1 MEEFTSLKSVF
12 VSKLFD
18 RFDYNLIFK
27 NSTNES
33 KALTIITAP
42 NGYGKSTVLRLID
55 DLLRGNYLRL
65 GRTTFD
71 ELILESSEDISVL
84 VRRKVFDKNGNEK
97 ESEKEGTFLEFEL
110 FSKGT
115 RQLTVNGTWRINIEQ
130 AQRNEIDEDV
140 SSTRRFDSTIS
151 EFADRTLGLR
161 RVGTNAWRDPNNGR
175 NYSRSEVMEMFDA
188 RRFNSSG
195 NVEPSWLIKFR
206 KSLPVLYIS
215 ANRLRIDLDYQ
226 PNRRVQS
233 GEKVEAISEKV
244 LDQIRNFNRSYA
256 EAGRRLE
263 QDFAARVIKAL
274 GASSPVSEE
283 EVGLL
288 MDQVREREDDYQAL
302 GLLSSGQAARAQD
315 FPKDISALRVLKTYL
330 EDINKKLS
338 GLEEPANR
346 LKLFVQTLNSMLLFK
361 KIVLIPDAGFE
372 VIGDD
377 EKNIPL
383 KSLSSGEQHLI
394 VLLGEL
400 IFESINVS
408 AVLLDEPEISFHPAW
423 QDAFLA
429 ILEKII
435 SLNKCMIVMATHS
448 PTLIGDKWESVIE
461 LAEQVRS

>member
-1 MEEFTSLKSVF
+1 
-12 VSKLFD
+12 
-18 RFDYNLIFK
+18 
-27 NSTNES
+27 
-33 KALTIITAP
+33 
-42 NGYGKSTVLRLID
+42 
-55 DLLRGNYLRL
+55 
-65 GRTTFD
+65 
-71 ELILESSEDISVL
+71 
-84 VRRKVFDKNGNEK
+84 
-97 ESEKEGTFLEFEL
+97 
-110 FSKGT
+110 
-115 RQLTVNGTWRINIEQ
+115 
-130 AQRNEIDEDV
+130 
-140 SSTRRFDSTIS
+140 
-151 EFADRTLGLR
+151 
-161 RVGTNAWRDPNNGR
+161 
-175 NYSRSEVMEMFDA
+175 MEMFDK

-195 NVEPSWLIKFR
+195 NIEPSWLIKFR

-244 LDQIRNFNRSYA
+244 LDQIRDFNRSYA

-263 QDFAARVIKAL
+263 QDFADRVIRAL
-274 GASSPVSEE
+274 GASSPLSEA

-288 MDQVREREDDYQAL
+288 MDQVRDREVEYQAL

-315 FPKDISALRVLKTYL
+315 FPKDISALIVLKTYL
-330 EDINKKLS
+330 EDINKKLA

-361 KIVLIPDAGFE
+361 KIVLISDAGFE
-372 VIGDD
+372 VKGDD

-400 IFESINVS
+400 IFESIDVS

-435 SLNKCMIVMATHS
+435 SLNKCKIVMATHS